1 MKTRVYRVLLEKIN
15 ITLITITKIEKL
27 RPNLVQYKKTGQ
39 TRAIILKPWAHLVK
53 AHLQPA

>member
-27 RPNLVQYKKTGQ
+27 RPNLVQYKKTGH
-39 TRAIILKPWAHLVK
+39 TRAIILKPWAL
-53 AHLQPA
+53 

>member
-27 RPNLVQYKKTGQ
+27 RPNLVQYKKTGH
-39 TRAIILKPWAHLVK
+39 TRDMILESSANIDR
-53 AHLQPA
+53 AFF